1 MPTSNEQLS
10 ILFDEEPPTE
20 NTTES
25 KVMNGTDEQVELE
38 SMPGLAIRVENSD
51 NIPALAAFAKQQ
63 YLDYAISVVVGRA
76 LPSVSDGL
84 KPVHRR
90 IMYAMFKMGLHK
102 SPKHVK
108 CARVVGEVLGK
119 YHPHGDSSVY
129 DALVRMAQSWSL
141 RYPLVDGQGNFG
153 SLDGDNAAA
162 MRYTESKQRPIAD
175 LLLSEIDEDTVDFIP
190 NYDGEDIEPTML
202 PSRLPIILL
211 NGASGIAVG
220 MATEIPS
227 HNLREIA
234 HACIQII
241 KNPTMNDESIHDL
254 IPGPDFPGGAQI
266 ISTSAEIRAA
276 MSGKGSIRVRAKWEV
291 EKLARGQWQI
301 AISELPPSISIAGVM
316 SEIDARSNPQPKM
329 KGDKKSYSPA
339 DLNLKASFL
348 SAIDGVRDESDKNH
362 GTRLVIEPKSSR
374 DLPDEIMRLL
384 LAYTSLEINVPVNMN
399 LLGLNKK
406 PKTQSIGAILREW
419 CNFRMITVTRRTNHR
434 LSVAEKRIHIL
445 EGRMSIIMDID
456 KAIRIIRAAEEP
468 KAELMK
474 EFGLSEIQAD
484 DVLEIRL
491 RQLARLE
498 GIKIGD
504 ELKKLQ
510 SDAAYLRHLLSSEV
524 AMRELIS
531 SEIENDA
538 KLYGDDRRTQIE
550 TSEKVTAQDAKAIA
564 MVNDPVTVIISKHGW
579 LRTRQGH
586 SEIDPSQLIFRSGDS
601 LMKMIQ
607 CRTTD
612 NLSVLDQNGRVYTI
626 EIGKLPG
633 GKGDGSPLTSI
644 VDLHEGGKMVFAE
657 VFGHD
662 DAVLV
667 ATNGGYG
674 FRCKG
679 SDLVSRNKAGKAFL
693 SVPEGEMPVTFCLA
707 PADDQE
713 IACVTK
719 DGRCLIFKMHE
730 FKFLPRGRGLKLI
743 DAEPGNNE
751 MLSIE
756 LDLNNIE
763 PSRVD
768 VCRSSRG
775 GKGRSIFTSAGAVIN
790 SNKKSSSGSLA
801 PLTVVVTQN
810 DEVLIFDGHDVNDA
824 ELGFQYGF
832 EGLHIMKGLQSDYL
846 AILDQNGRVYTV
858 GLETLNKK
866 EGTYTLGSLVD
877 FYEGGKRIFTQVF
890 SKDDAMLVATNG
902 GYGFQCAGADLIARN
917 RNGKAF
923 LTIQEGEEAVVFM
936 KSPALASDIACITE
950 DGRGLVFSIDEIKF
964 LPKGRGLKLI
974 EAAPGPSAMISIID
988 DFTNLDQERVTV
1000 CRSSRGGKGRQI
1012 K

>member
-76 LPSVSDGL
+76 VPSVSDGL

-564 MVNDPVTVIISKHGW
+564 MVNDPVTVIISK
-579 LRTRQGH
+579 
-586 SEIDPSQLIFRSGDS
+586 
-601 LMKMIQ
+601 
-607 CRTTD
+607 
-612 NLSVLDQNGRVYTI
+612 
-626 EIGKLPG
+626 
-633 GKGDGSPLTSI
+633 
-644 VDLHEGGKMVFAE
+644 
-657 VFGHD
+657 
-662 DAVLV
+662 LV
-667 ATNGGYG
+667 
-674 FRCKG
+674 
-679 SDLVSRNKAGKAFL
+679 
-693 SVPEGEMPVTFCLA
+693 
-707 PADDQE
+707 
-713 IACVTK
+713 K
-719 DGRCLIFKMHE
+719 D
-730 FKFLPRGRGLKLI
+730 
-743 DAEPGNNE
+743 
-751 MLSIE
+751 
-756 LDLNNIE
+756 
-763 PSRVD
+763 
-768 VCRSSRG
+768 SSR
-775 GKGRSIFTSAGAVIN
+775 
-790 SNKKSSSGSLA
+790 
-801 PLTVVVTQN
+801 
-810 DEVLIFDGHDVNDA
+810 
-824 ELGFQYGF
+824 
-832 EGLHIMKGLQSDYL
+832 
-846 AILDQNGRVYTV
+846 
-858 GLETLNKK
+858 
-866 EGTYTLGSLVD
+866 
-877 FYEGGKRIFTQVF
+877 
-890 SKDDAMLVATNG
+890 
-902 GYGFQCAGADLIARN
+902 
-917 RNGKAF
+917 AF
-923 LTIQEGEEAVVFM
+923 
-936 KSPALASDIACITE
+936 
-950 DGRGLVFSIDEIKF
+950 
-964 LPKGRGLKLI
+964 
-974 EAAPGPSAMISIID
+974 
-988 DFTNLDQERVTV
+988 
-1000 CRSSRGGKGRQI
+1000 
-1012 K
+1012 